1 MRHGSGCVK
10 TQASRAAASAALRIP
25 LQETRSQTKQ
35 FLSNLWVLFFHIRVR
50 FSRYPLIRGDQS
62 SVQIK
67 QSHAIVIG
75 SLWKTMSASSADA
88 MAACLNLSLV
98 VSVSGATCRGR
109 CWINPPTGVPL
120 PFQVIADVLRSRRDE
135 TVGDFPYPYSLG
147 NTVSPHLQPQFR
159 RYPPLRGG
167 RVRSL
172 RSTLLHWS
180 YRQIAME
187 R

>member
-1 MRHGSGCVK
+1 MCQDSGIPCCRKCGPENSTAGNAITDQAISFQLVGSFFSY
-10 TQASRAAASAALRIP
+10 SRSIQSISP
-25 LQETRSQTKQ
+25 DKG
-35 FLSNLWVLFFHIRVR
+35 
-50 FSRYPLIRGDQS
+50 GDQS

-67 QSHAIVIG
+67 HSHAIVIG
-75 SLWKTMSASSADA
+75 SLWKKMSASSADA